1 MTHKHDND
9 VLDRPLS
16 TDIYEIFSRHGI
28 ESHPLSPLRAEHIEK
43 LLVNKKVMSLPIS
56 VLYMKSWTQLVNR
69 RHQENPAPQPK
80 DRSIIEPAESLLVRP
95 LSPAMLIEWD
105 SFVYLDDLSSDPINV
120 GCLLIERRP
129 EDTPRSCEHV
139 EPLQG
144 SVHRYLQAHLL
155 YQASRLMSRSMHL
168 SLQSFSIV
176 PLDAEGRLVPMAVK
190 SPWNVCIHLLNM
202 NAKDYV
208 NWESLH
214 WIRLFLALNA
224 LDAANRG
231 YAAFYEESGEAAS
244 TLQC

>member
-28 ESHPLSPLRAEHIEK
+28 EHHPLSPLRAEHIEK
-43 LLVNKKVMSLPIS
+43 LLVNKKVMSLPVS
-56 VLYMKSWTQLVNR
+56 GLYMESWSQLVNR
-69 RHQENPAPQPK
+69 RIQECPAPQPLE
-80 DRSIIEPAESLLVRP
+80 RSIIEPAENLLVRP

-105 SFVYLDDLSSDPINV
+105 SFVYLDDFSSDPINV

-155 YQASRLMSRSMHL
+155 YQSRRLMSRSMHL

-190 SPWNVCIHLLNM
+190 SHWNVCTHLLNM
-202 NAKDYV
+202 NAKDNV
-208 NWESLH
+208 KLKSLH
-214 WIRLFLALNA
+214 WVRLFLALNA

-244 TLQC
+244 RLPC